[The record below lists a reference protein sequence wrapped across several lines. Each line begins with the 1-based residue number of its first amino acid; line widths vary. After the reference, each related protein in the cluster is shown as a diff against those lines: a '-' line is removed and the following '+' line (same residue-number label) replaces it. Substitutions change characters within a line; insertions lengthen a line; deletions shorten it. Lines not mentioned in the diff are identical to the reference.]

1 MPNSSLTV
9 DRLVW
14 LSTDCWKH
22 CGRLPALRMEGLRA
36 TAEPKSTVR
45 LVGDE
50 HWCISSLIRAVFYVA
65 PRGTVQS
72 AGAGTNVSTG
82 PWAGIEVEGCHPTL
96 VP

>member
-14 LSTDCWKH
+14 LCTDCWKH

-50 HWCISSLIRAVFYVA
+50 RWCISSLIRAVFYVA
-65 PRGTVQS
+65 PFSLQVL
-72 AGAGTNVSTG
+72 G
-82 PWAGIEVEGCHPTL
+82 PMSQQALGRDRS
-96 VP
+96 